1 MNVKQN
7 ANSAKSEIQQT
18 RNAIQRSW
26 SGDEREKRR
35 RMAKARQQR
44 LFSVLFAQQAAIPAR
59 VA

>member
-26 SGDEREKRR
+26 SSDEREKRR

-44 LFSVLFAQQAAIPAR
+44 LFSALFAQQAAIPAR